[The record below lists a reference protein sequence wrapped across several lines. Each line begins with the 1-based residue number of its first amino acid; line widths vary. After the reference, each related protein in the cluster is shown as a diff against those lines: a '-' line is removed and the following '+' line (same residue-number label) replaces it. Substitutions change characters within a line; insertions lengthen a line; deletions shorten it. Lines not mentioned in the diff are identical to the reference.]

1 MTCSLFEAFNRIMIN
16 ECRAESGEKVLS
28 TRLQDWRPTVR
39 GAFQGLLIA
48 SVLLIG
54 AADGFAATTGITKL
68 YVSNSLG
75 NDITV
80 VDLATRRVV
89 GDITVG
95 QHVHGLCAPA
105 DGRKLFATIESENNL
120 KVIDTATDR
129 VVDAIALTGTPN
141 QCASTPDG
149 RYVGVPIRSGNSVD
163 IVDMA
168 RHKVVKVLPVQQPH
182 NCYNAD
188 NNGEMFVSSMGSQEI
203 DLIDLN
209 RLAYILKVPVGG
221 IPRPYAAAKDG
232 KMLFVALT
240 DFHGFVIAS
249 VMDRKVIER
258 VELPPAPPSS
268 CALEPHTP
276 THGLELSPD
285 GKELWV
291 TSLADNGVYV
301 YDIAS
306 KNISPEIPTGGC
318 PNWIAFSPEGR
329 YAAISNSS
337 SDDCS
342 IIDTRTRS
350 EVARVKVGKGPK
362 RLLVVRVPS
371 SGTTG

>member
-1 MTCSLFEAFNRIMIN
+1 LTITLF
-16 ECRAESGEKVLS
+16 
-28 TRLQDWRPTVR
+28 
-39 GAFQGLLIA
+39 LLTAA
-48 SVLLIG
+48 S
-54 AADGFAATTGITKL
+54 GFAAAPGRTKL
-68 YVSNSLG
+68 YVSNSQG
-75 NDITV
+75 NDIKV
-80 VDLATRRVV
+80 IDLATRRVI

-95 QHVHGLCAPA
+95 EHVHGLCAPS
-105 DGRKLFATIESENNL
+105 DGRTLFTTIESENNL

-129 VVDAIALTGTPN
+129 VVDTIPLTGTPN
-141 QCASTPDG
+141 QCAATPDG
-149 RYVGVPIRSGNSVD
+149 RYVGVPIRSANSVD
-163 IVDMA
+163 IIDMT
-168 RHKVVKVLPVQQPH
+168 RRKVVKVLPVQKPH

-188 NNGEMFVSSMGSQEI
+188 NNGEMFVSSMGGHEI

-209 RLAYILKVPVGG
+209 KLAYTERIPVGG
-221 IPRPYAAAKDG
+221 IPRPYAAAKNG
-232 KMLFVALT
+232 EKLYVALT
-240 DFHGFVIAS
+240 DFHGFVVAS
-249 VMDRKVIER
+249 IVDRKVIDR

-291 TSLADNGVYV
+291 TSLADSGVYV

-306 KNISPEIPTGGC
+306 KQVSREIPTGGC

-329 YAAISNSS
+329 YAAVSNSS

-362 RLLVVRVPS
+362 RLLVVRVP
-371 SGTTG
+371 